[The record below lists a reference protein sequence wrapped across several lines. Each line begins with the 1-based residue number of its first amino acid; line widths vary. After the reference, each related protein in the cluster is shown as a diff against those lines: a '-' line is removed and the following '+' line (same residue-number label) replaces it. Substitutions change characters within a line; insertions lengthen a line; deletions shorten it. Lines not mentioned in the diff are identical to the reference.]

1 MKFNRQNLI
10 DFICDEETKGVDKW
24 DIVFEGGD
32 GQSFYDIPG
41 LEMIRC
47 PRRQVEEH
55 DHVIQISSRRRILGL
70 REGKFCL
77 TQKRLN

>member
-10 DFICDEETKGVDKW
+10 DFICDKETEGVDKW

-32 GQSFYDIPG
+32 GQTFYDIPG

-47 PRRQVEEH
+47 PKRQIEEH
-55 DHVIQISSRRRILGL
+55 DHVIQISSLVGFL
-70 REGKFCL
+70 VYEKESSA
-77 TQKRLN
+77 